1 MLYFATDYKAKDA
14 ELHSSRLIDAQKSLH
29 VASQCSD
36 NTFTSFFSR
45 YPCAQFVKCHTIVS
59 KPRSL
64 SPDKPEQKWWKI
76 SSELSLRRVAQQL
89 NISNAI
95 M

>member
-36 NTFTSFFSR
+36 NTFTSFFLQISV
-45 YPCAQFVKCHTIVS
+45 CTICKVS
-59 KPRSL
+59 HNCVQTTLIVTRQTRAKVVEDL
-64 SPDKPEQKWWKI
+64 I
-76 SSELSLRRVAQQL
+76 
-89 NISNAI
+89 
-95 M
+95 

>member
-59 KPRSL
+59 KPRSCHQTNQSKSGGRFDL
-64 SPDKPEQKWWKI
+64 S
-76 SSELSLRRVAQQL
+76 
-89 NISNAI
+89 
-95 M
+95 